1 MSILR
6 VSDRIVSPG
15 AFLLEAL
22 LPAQPAYR
30 GQCSRLLAPVSLLSA
45 PLCLVFPEPHLVDQQ
60 SFLYSFHGPLL
71 SP

>member
-15 AFLLEAL
+15 AFLPEAL

-30 GQCSRLLAPVSLLSA
+30 GQGFCLLAPVSLLSA
-45 PLCLVFPEPHLVDQQ
+45 PLRLVFTEPHLVGQQ
-60 SFLYSFHGPLL
+60 SFL
-71 SP
+71 